1 MKNVIN
7 LFLFIIFSG
16 CAMLEANVW
25 KCPNDPNDY
34 RTREEAQAKC
44 CDKVYY
50 PRESS
55 YSEEDGA
62 DKGEESEPQL
72 KSPSQIVRCKNCKTY

>member
-1 MKNVIN
+1 MKNFMSKLSLIV
-7 LFLFIIFSG
+7 LSG

-34 RTREEAQAKC
+34 STREEAQAVC
-44 CDKVYY
+44 HDKVYY

-62 DKGEESEPQL
+62 DPGLESEPQY
-72 KSPSQIVRCKNCKTY
+72 KSPRQIVRCKNCAWQ